1 MINYNDNGMN
11 ELNLQDGDDTDS
23 DDNRQTSLKVCND
36 LDILNMKH
44 ISG

>member
-1 MINYNDNGMN
+1 MVNYNDNGMN

-23 DDNRQTSLKVCND
+23 DDRQTSLKVCND